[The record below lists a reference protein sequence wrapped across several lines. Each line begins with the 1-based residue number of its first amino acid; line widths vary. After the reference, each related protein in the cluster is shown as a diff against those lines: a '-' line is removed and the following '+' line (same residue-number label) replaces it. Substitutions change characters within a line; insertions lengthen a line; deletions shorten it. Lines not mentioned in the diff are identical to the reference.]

1 MGNRWRCIS
10 RILTSRLTDP
20 RKQYSLAP
28 RITLEMS
35 LNTTAIIVLH
45 RSDDDSDG
53 HECTVQTLKGPL
65 PVADVKQDL
74 CETLQGFYQVEAST
88 PPIQIKEGEETWT
101 YVSLLTLLSKLNTEE
116 KLHVRLL
123 PGEGLDT
130 AVKSDSGN
138 YWKKRKRKSTG
149 RKSAEAALE
158 YHCFQQGHRVWTGPL
173 GKKKTNKLYLT
184 IKEYEQL
191 GFEQGLQKNVVQRAF
206 RRWKATTTDSEHPI
220 SKAVVEDFYSLATD
234 IFWHH
239 KHDVTGLTDSNT
251 PEELKTDQ
259 LEKVVHTVLIN
270 EPTVEKKPS
279 VSQHTPVEKGEKK
292 GSGDVTSPTK
302 GPIQTTLTLVP
313 SQAADF
319 RRHCRDSIVHD
330 HTAEP
335 VRS

>member
-1 MGNRWRCIS
+1 
-10 RILTSRLTDP
+10 
-20 RKQYSLAP
+20 
-28 RITLEMS
+28 MS
-35 LNTTAIIVLH
+35 LSTTAIIVLH

-101 YVSLLTLLSKLNTEE
+101 SVSLLTLLSKLNTEE

-123 PGEGLDT
+123 P
-130 AVKSDSGN
+130 
-138 YWKKRKRKSTG
+138 
-149 RKSAEAALE
+149 AEAALE
-158 YHCFQQGHRVWTGPL
+158 YHCFQQGQRVWTGPL

-206 RRWKATTTDSEHPI
+206 RRWKATTIDSEHPI

-251 PEELKTDQ
+251 PEELKTDK
-259 LEKVVHTVLIN
+259 LEKVVHVLIN

-279 VSQHTPVEKGEKK
+279 VTQHTPVEKGEKK

-302 GPIQTTLTLVP
+302 GPIQATLTLVP
-313 SQAADF
+313 RQQTSGG
-319 RRHCRDSIVHD
+319 
-330 HTAEP
+330 TAVTP
-335 VRS
+335 LSTTTPPNQSGHKRGKKYLSLPPCLFFP

>member
-1 MGNRWRCIS
+1 
-10 RILTSRLTDP
+10 
-20 RKQYSLAP
+20 
-28 RITLEMS
+28 MS
-35 LNTTAIIVLH
+35 LSTTAIIVLH

-74 CETLQGFYQVEAST
+74 CETLQGFYQ
-88 PPIQIKEGEETWT
+88 
-101 YVSLLTLLSKLNTEE
+101 
-116 KLHVRLL
+116 
-123 PGEGLDT
+123 
-130 AVKSDSGN
+130 
-138 YWKKRKRKSTG
+138 
-149 RKSAEAALE
+149 
-158 YHCFQQGHRVWTGPL
+158 
-173 GKKKTNKLYLT
+173 
-184 IKEYEQL
+184 EYEQL

-251 PEELKTDQ
+251 PEELKTDK
-259 LEKVVHTVLIN
+259 LEKVVHVLIN
-270 EPTVEKKPS
+270 GPTVEKKPS

-313 SQAADF
+313 RQQTSGG
-319 RRHCRDSIVHD
+319 
-330 HTAEP
+330 TAVTP
-335 VRS
+335 LSTTTPPNQSGHKRGKKVFILASLSVFSLNFLLCP